1 MWILCSPTKANGAAA
16 PEINIYMSR
25 EKMRFTIR
33 RKLAAGFSVLIVL
46 MLFSATFAY
55 TKMLRATELQ
65 EKIRNIRYPAT
76 VDAARIQAAIGDGG
90 GALRAYVLFGSDAKD
105 AAHFKAARADAWLAA
120 DAATSDLTQVT
131 KDFGAAT
138 ESEEVSSIAAVL
150 KVHHQLQNNIEQ
162 LAMGQGN
169 DAMGRAY
176 DMLKTEAAAQQGEL
190 MGRLK
195 ALVDDQQQKTN
206 KEILALAD
214 TSHAAT
220 LSLWTTTLIGIL
232 AGCVIA
238 YVISKRISVAVAE
251 LLKRAQAISAG
262 DLGGQEL
269 EHRSEDEI
277 GDLMSAINTMQ
288 SRLREMIVSVAQM
301 SGNVANSSEDLRG
314 VSQQMSDNAEEASS
328 QSRLVSV
335 SVEEVSRNLQAVATA
350 TEEMSASIQEI
361 SKSATEATKVV
372 RSAVSTA
379 ETTNESVLK
388 LGKSSAE
395 IGQVIK
401 VITSIAHQTN
411 LLALNATIEASRAGD
426 AGKGFAVVANEVK
439 ELAKETAGA
448 TEEISRKIET
458 MQGET
463 QTTTKAIAEITAIIT
478 RVNSISNMIAGAV
491 EDQTATTNE
500 MVRNV
505 NDAATGSARIVDNIR
520 VVAGAAKSTTQG
532 ASETQIAAREL
543 STMAGEL
550 RKLVAQF
557 KHTGNNRTEPPV
569 SKKDRSGLPASRQLT
584 TSSKE
589 KFETTAVGPR

>member
-1 MWILCSPTKANGAAA
+1 
-16 PEINIYMSR
+16 MSR

-33 RKLAAGFSVLIVL
+33 TKLAAGFGVLMVL

-55 TKMLRATELQ
+55 TKMVKATGLQ

-90 GALRAYVLFGSDAKD
+90 GALRAYVLFGSDPKD
-105 AAHFKAARADAWLAA
+105 AAHFKAARAEAWHAA
-120 DAATSDLTQVT
+120 DAATTDLTRVT
-131 KDFGAAT
+131 GDFGAAA
-138 ESEEVSSIAAVL
+138 ESAEVSSIASML
-150 KVHHQLQNNIEQ
+150 KAYHHLQNNIEQ

-169 DAMGRAY
+169 EAMGRAY
-176 DMLKTEAAAQQGEL
+176 DMLKTEATAQQGEL
-190 MGRLK
+190 MSRLK

-214 TSHAAT
+214 TSRAAT
-220 LSLWTTTLIGIL
+220 LTLWTTTFMGIL
-232 AGCVIA
+232 AGCVTA
-238 YVISKRISVAVAE
+238 YFISKRISVAIAQ
-251 LLKRAQAISAG
+251 LLERAQAISAG
-262 DLGGQEL
+262 ELGGLEL
-269 EHRSEDEI
+269 DRRSEDEI
-277 GDLMSAINTMQ
+277 GDLMVAMNVMQ

-314 VSQQMSDNAEEASS
+314 VSQQMSDSAEEAAN

-335 SVEEVSRNLQAVATA
+335 SVEEVSKNLQAVAAA

-361 SKSATEATKVV
+361 SRSAMEATKVA
-372 RSAVSTA
+372 RSAVSTT

-439 ELAKETAGA
+439 ELAKETAKA
-448 TEEISRKIET
+448 TEEISRKIEA

-478 RVNSISNMIAGAV
+478 QVNSISNMIASTV

-505 NDAATGSARIVDNIR
+505 NHAAAGSARIVDNIKA
-520 VVAGAAKSTTQG
+520 VAGAAKSTTRG
-532 ASETQIAAREL
+532 ASETQSAAREL
-543 STMAGEL
+543 STMSAEL

-557 KHTGNNRTEPPV
+557 KHSSANGAEPPT
-569 SKKDRSGLPASRQLT
+569 SR
-584 TSSKE
+584 KE
-589 KFETTAVGPR
+589 KSALAAPGLSPAPPKENFETTAAGPR